1 MSGGTGPQR
10 RNGGG
15 GLKSMLWLLALVVLA
30 PLTVVV
36 AAMGTGV
43 GLWSPEIGLD
53 LLTFRIGRFLA
64 LAGVMAGLIS
74 VVLALR
80 DLRRR
85 GVLAAVTV
93 LIAAGTLGGY
103 LIQGARMQ
111 VAAPNDVTT
120 DTAEVPGFSRL
131 IQDRRTAAGAAQPGV
146 AATCDGVA
154 FAPTQVTPEVAADA
168 LRAAGFRVIGAAPFR
183 AEGTRVGSA
192 FGLTHDAVIRIRPGR
207 TDVRITARDDR
218 AQGDQACRLLATVV
232 RNLTS

>member
-1 MSGGTGPQR
+1 MTRVAGSQGRKGR
-10 RNGGG
+10 G
-15 GLKSMLWLLALVVLA
+15 GLKPMLWLLALAVLA
-30 PLTVVV
+30 PLTVLI

-64 LAGVMAGLIS
+64 LAGVMSGLIA

-80 DLRRR
+80 DMRRR
-85 GVLAAVTV
+85 GLLAALVV

-111 VAAPNDVTT
+111 VAAPTDVTT
-120 DTAEVPGFSRL
+120 DAAEAPGFSSL
-131 IQDRRTAAGAAQPGV
+131 IQDRRAAAGAVVPGV
-146 AATCDGVA
+146 VTTCEGVVS
-154 FAPTQVTPEVAADA
+154 APTQVTPEVAAEA

-192 FGLTHDAVIRIRPGR
+192 FGLTHDAVIRIRPGQ
-207 TDVRITARDDR
+207 TDVRVTARDDR